1 MRNMF
6 VLCLMFIPAVAM
18 AADTPSF
25 LDYVGDKL
33 NDIHYTI
40 TEEVPGVFHRFT
52 AWGIEF
58 YTLCVITAKLE
69 MIKFAYLVAKQITTD
84 INLSGYLLASISQ
97 LPSPVRWALELMGFV
112 NGLNLIINAYVTR
125 FVLSIMGW

>member
-1 MRNMF
+1 MRNML
-6 VLCLMFIPAVAM
+6 VICLMLFPAIAM
-18 AADTPSF
+18 ADDSSF
-25 LDYVGDKL
+25 LDYIGNRL
-33 NDIHYTI
+33 NDIHYTV
-40 TEEVPGVFHRFT
+40 TEEVPGLFHRFT

-69 MIKFAYLVAKQITTD
+69 MLKFAYLVAKQITTD

-97 LPSPVRWALELMGFV
+97 LPPGVKWALEQLNFV

-125 FVLSIMGW
+125 FVLNFMGW

>member
-1 MRNMF
+1 MRNIL

-18 AADTPSF
+18 AADEPSF
-25 LDYVGDKL
+25 LDYVSERI
-33 NDIHYTI
+33 NDVHYTI
-40 TEEVPGVFHRFT
+40 TEEVPGLFHRFA

-84 INLSGYLLASISQ
+84 INLSGYLLSSISQ
-97 LPSPVRWALELMGFV
+97 LPSPVRWALDLMGFV

>member
-1 MRNMF
+1 MRNIF
-6 VLCLMFIPAVAM
+6 ILCLMFIPAMAM
-18 AADTPSF
+18 AADEPSF

-33 NDIHYTI
+33 NDVHYTI
-40 TEEVPGVFHRFT
+40 TQEVPGVFHRFA

-84 INLSGYLLASISQ
+84 INLSGYL
-97 LPSPVRWALELMGFV
+97 
-112 NGLNLIINAYVTR
+112 
-125 FVLSIMGW
+125 